1 MSKVASISVDSWVQ
15 QPLPV
20 PVRHLAH
27 LLPFLKDDDFDLTI
41 ISDLISK
48 DVALALSIMSYVN
61 KIKAKS
67 GRDYVVNIESAVNLI
82 GIKRVKEIVQ
92 ALPVLEKSFQE
103 EQQLNDYYALMQ
115 VIQHATFHA
124 YQWAMV
130 RKDNSPKEVYMA
142 TLLSLVSQ
150 CYLCLYEYPVYKQI
164 KQRTRHGDE
173 SFYGAANQILG
184 INFADFSKDLSKKLF
199 LPGLVVDS
207 LDPVMHEF
215 YRPMGIMIA
224 LELAM
229 QASQGWYHKAMLQ
242 TLEVASD
249 YLAQP
254 FALTVKMIHQKAVEY
269 NQYEFDPKVF
279 PVAAGLITLKA
290 GETER
295 AAEIVEKP
303 KAEKTNYLKIAAKI
317 NSSVNK
323 EAKTP
328 VDTLRLGVKQIYQ
341 SLGLKRVVL
350 ALINKQSRMLRFNI
364 VLGDVKDSDFSHY
377 EISMDKKSFF
387 SLLVKKTQSAHI
399 ADKLYRQYS
408 PYIPGEF
415 KKLSD
420 SREFLVMS
428 LFNGKKPMGMV
439 WADNKG
445 EPISKEQFMAFKL
458 VVGNINKHILQLHG
472 KSLK

>member
-1 MSKVASISVDSWVQ
+1 MSDAPSISVDALTQ
-15 QPLPV
+15 HQLPV
-20 PVRHLAH
+20 PIKHLSP
-27 LLPFLKDDDFDLTI
+27 LVLFFKEEEFNLTA

-48 DVALALSIMSYVN
+48 DVALALCIMSYVN
-61 KIKAKS
+61 KIKDKS

-82 GIKRVKEIVQ
+82 GINKVKEIIQ

-103 EQQLNDYYALMQ
+103 KEQLGDYYALMQ
-115 VIQHATFHA
+115 IIQHATFHS
-124 YQWAMV
+124 YQWAV
-130 RKDNSPKEVYMA
+130 ARKDNSPKEVHMA

-150 CYLCLYEYPVYKQI
+150 CYLCLYEYPLYKKI
-164 KQRTRHGDE
+164 RQRVCNGDE
-173 SFYGAANQILG
+173 SFHGAANQILG
-184 INFADFSKDLSKKLF
+184 INFAEFSMNLCRKLF

-207 LDPVMHEF
+207 LDPKMHEF

-229 QASQGWYHKAMLQ
+229 QASLGWYHKGMLQ

-269 NQYEFDPKVF
+269 SQYEFAPLVF
-279 PVAAGLITLKA
+279 PVAAGLITLKT
-290 GETER
+290 GELELNDNIS
-295 AAEIVEKP
+295 AKP
-303 KAEKTNYLKIAAKI
+303 EAEKVNYLKIAAMI
-317 NSSVNK
+317 NSSLNK

-364 VLGDVKDSDFSHY
+364 VLGDVKDSAFSHY
-377 EISMDKKSFF
+377 ETPIDKKSFF
-387 SLLVKKTQSAHI
+387 SLLIKKPQSAHI
-399 ADKLYRQYS
+399 ANKLYTQYS
-408 PYIPGEF
+408 TLIPGDF
-415 KKLSD
+415 KKLSGSQD
-420 SREFLVMS
+420 FLVMS
-428 LFNGKKPMGMV
+428 LFNGKNPMGMI

-445 EPISKEQFMAFKL
+445 EPVSKEQFMAFKL
-458 VVGNINKHILQLHG
+458 VVANINKHILNLRNTTA
-472 KSLK
+472 K